1 MPPQIPAVP
10 QALQVPAMRL
20 GLAGEEAV
28 AEAQPGGKLPQGE
41 QTRQQAHLP
50 QPDRPLSP
58 AVVPQILQP
67 PGRKERYPSCTSSSF
82 QMDLKYPA
90 KAG

>member
-10 QALQVPAMRL
+10 QALQGTGHAA
-20 GLAGEEAV
+20 GAAGEEAV

-67 PGRKERYPSCTSSSF
+67 PGRRSAILHALPAPSRWT
-82 QMDLKYPA
+82 
-90 KAG
+90 